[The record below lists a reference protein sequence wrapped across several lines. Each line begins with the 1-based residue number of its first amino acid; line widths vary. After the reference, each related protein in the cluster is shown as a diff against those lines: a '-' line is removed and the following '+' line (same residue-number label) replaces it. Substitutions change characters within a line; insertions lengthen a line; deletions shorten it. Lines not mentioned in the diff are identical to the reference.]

1 VLKPSLAGI
10 RDMGFREALIFAPL
24 VAMTLI
30 IGVAPK
36 PVLDMSS
43 ASVAQLLNQYN
54 QAVAPIKR
62 AEAER
67 NAQKQVLNTAADAAR
82 SVAR

>member
-1 VLKPSLAGI
+1 M
-10 RDMGFREALIFAPL
+10 RDIGFREALTFAPL
-24 VAMTLI
+24 VALTII

-43 ASVAQLLNQYN
+43 ASVTQLLAGYDK
-54 QAVAPIKR
+54 AVAPIKR
-62 AEAER
+62 AEAAKKELTLTQ
-67 NAQKQVLNTAADAAR
+67 NVEKG

>member
-1 VLKPSLAGI
+1 
-10 RDMGFREALIFAPL
+10 
-24 VAMTLI
+24 MTVV

-67 NAQKQVLNTAADAAR
+67 AAQKQALNTAAEVADAAR